1 MIHKKI
7 ISIIIFL
14 LVITLYIF
22 FISNKKITLQRSN
35 QIKENLYKYKI
46 TNDYE
51 KILNIKEEKNYI
63 YVLSQKENQNN
74 TEYKLIKY
82 NLELSNIEKE
92 VTFNTIKLENV
103 KLIFENDLIKVISK
117 NNINI
122 HTFEKNL
129 KSISKIVKN
138 IKSYDV
144 YGEYNNEILYTK
156 DNKIYIN
163 DKLYDEVLKTCNK
176 ATDITYKDNS
186 FIYFDNEELNI
197 RCIYNINKRT
207 TDYIDDY
214 NVEIIN
220 DGYFLYNNDDILVKK
235 DNEKKYFLDSKNE
248 LDNLKINNDGT
259 KLLTF
264 NKELKELKIY
274 DLENNKILNKIN
286 LELNTKE
293 YILLQILNDL
303 AYIVVT
309 DGTSYDLYVWDYNK
323 NVINENMKER
333 NISKIE
339 SYELVNKIKNSFNVN
354 INIYDK
360 GIRYFNDFYALPSND
375 IELTL
380 DRLKETYEV
389 LNYFNKDFFDKFNIN
404 DNLGIEIYLTGK
416 VSPSNLETQIS
427 NPSAYSLVMNKTY
440 IIALNINTKEYKK
453 TLCHE
458 LMHTIENN
466 MLYLYENKIIEKPF
480 NKWNTLNPKNFD
492 YNNSYTDET
501 NEEYTISNNKDIY
514 FIDSYSKTYP
524 SEDRA
529 RIFEQLCNSKNV
541 LNEYSNIKK
550 KALYL
555 KDEIIRVYPNIK
567 DSNIFNKL
575 YNMS

>member
-1 MIHKKI
+1 MINKKI

-35 QIKENLYKYKI
+35 QVKENLYKYKI

-63 YVLSQKENQNN
+63 YVLSQKETQNN
-74 TEYKLIKY
+74 IEYKLIKY

-92 VTFNTIKLENV
+92 VTFNTIKLEDV

-122 HTFEKNL
+122 HTFDKNL
-129 KSISKIVKN
+129 KLISKIVKN
-138 IKSYDV
+138 IKSYDI
-144 YGEYNNEILYTK
+144 YGEYNNKILYTK

-176 ATDITYKDNS
+176 ATNIIYKDNS
-186 FIYFDNEELNI
+186 FIYFNNEELNI
-197 RCIYNINKRT
+197 RCIYNINKKT
-207 TDYIDDY
+207 TDYIDNY

-220 DGYFLYNNDDILVKK
+220 DGYFLYNNDIVIKK
-235 DNEKKYFLDSKNE
+235 DNEKKYYLDSKNE

-274 DLENNKILNKIN
+274 DLENNKIFNKIS
-286 LELNTKE
+286 LELNSKE

-309 DGTSYDLYVWDYNK
+309 DGISYDLYIWDYNK
-323 NVINENMKER
+323 NIINENMKER
-333 NISKIE
+333 NISKID

-354 INIYDK
+354 VNIYDK

-389 LNYFNKDFFDKFNIN
+389 LNYFNKDFFNKFNIN

-427 NPSAYSLVMNKTY
+427 NPSAYSLVMNNTY

-466 MLYLYENKIIEKPF
+466 MLDLYENKIIKNEPF
-480 NKWNTLNPKNFD
+480 NKWNTLNPKNFN

-529 RIFEQLCNSKNV
+529 RIFEQFCNSKNI

-555 KDEIIRVYPNIK
+555 KDEIIRVYPKIK
-567 DSNIFNKL
+567 DSSVFNKL